1 MTANG
6 NATSTSVAGSARGT
20 TIATNGADSRFNP
33 NPIDPWTIAPT
44 DTAVA
49 ATTNAP
55 TPTCTA
61 GDPDRPA
68 P

>member
-1 MTANG
+1 M
-6 NATSTSVAGSARGT
+6 
-20 TIATNGADSRFNP
+20 ATNGAASRLTP
-33 NPIDPWTIAPT
+33 NPIEPWTIEPT

-55 TPTCTA
+55 IPTCTA
-61 GDPDRPA
+61 GDPDRPD